1 MSFSTAYL
9 TTRETSIWDLRRR
22 SNTQSEIGRLLGI
35 SRQAAHKSLTQI
47 DSKVE
52 QAFRETAKTNNLV
65 IKSINLVDGI
75 MESYSPIHNLPVFV
89 SFSKI
94 NGLRV
99 WYMHEG
105 DCPSCGHEAECR
117 TFLEREATERNI
129 WLSNADQTS
138 PPTQLALKVFN
149 RTEEVTRDG

>member
-35 SRQAAHKSLTQI
+35 SRQAAHKSLSQI
-47 DSKVE
+47 DEKVE
-52 QAFRETAKTNNLV
+52 QAFREAAKTNNLE
-65 IKSINLVDGI
+65 IRNINLVDGI
-75 MESYSPIHNLPVFV
+75 MESYSPIHKLPVFV
-89 SFSKI
+89 SFSKV

-105 DCPSCGHEAECR
+105 NCSSCGHEAECR
-117 TFLEREATERNI
+117 IYLEKEAVERDVA
-129 WLSNADQTS
+129 LSDAEARL
-138 PPTQLALKVFN
+138 PPTRLALKVFKVG
-149 RTEEVTRDG
+149 EAVQGD

>member
-22 SNTQSEIGRLLGI
+22 SNSQSEIGRLLGI
-35 SRQAAHKSLTQI
+35 SRQAAHKSLSQI
-47 DSKVE
+47 DEKVE
-52 QAFRETAKTNNLV
+52 QAFREAAKTNILE

-75 MESYSPIHNLPVFV
+75 MESYSPIHKLPVFV
-89 SFSKI
+89 SFSRI

-105 DCPSCGHEAECR
+105 NCGSCGYESECR
-117 TFLEREATERNI
+117 NFLEREAEERDI
-129 WLSNADQTS
+129 KLSGVEKES
-138 PPTQLALKVFN
+138 PPTQLALKVFKV
-149 RTEEVTRDG
+149 TEDKKSG

>member
-22 SNTQSEIGRLLGI
+22 SNTQSEIGRILGI

-52 QAFRETAKTNNLV
+52 QAFREAAKTNNLE
-65 IKSINLVDGI
+65 IRSINLVDGI

-89 SFSKI
+89 SFSQA

-105 DCPSCGHEAECR
+105 DCAHCGHETECR
-117 TFLEREATERNI
+117 NYLEHEAAERSI
-129 WLSNADQTS
+129 MLSDSEKAL
-138 PPTQLALKVFN
+138 PPTHLALKVFD
-149 RTEEVTRDG
+149 RPEVA